1 MAKNETVPQI
11 NEVSRIASGTDI
23 KGNLVSQSDIRID
36 GSFEGDLI
44 TSGKL
49 VLGDTA
55 IIKGNIIC
63 SSADVWGRVDGELI
77 VGDSVTF
84 KANSNFFGN
93 LKTVRIC
100 IEMGAVFNGTCRI
113 ITEDEYRDCL
123 SESNNPR

>member
-11 NEVSRIASGTDI
+11 NEVSRIASGTEI
-23 KGNLVSQSDIRID
+23 KGSLISQSDIRID

-44 TSGKL
+44 TTGKL

-63 SSADVWGRVDGELI
+63 SSADVWGRVEGELT
-77 VGDSVTF
+77 VGESVTF

-93 LKTVRIC
+93 L
-100 IEMGAVFNGTCRI
+100 
-113 ITEDEYRDCL
+113 
-123 SESNNPR
+123 